1 MTFSTGETHNGSTV
15 KWRQQLSDR
24 LTATLCFLRASL
36 SFIHKDVLL
45 LNETLSSHRADEHL
59 ISWFVFLFF
68 FSASGC
74 SCTSLRQYDYC
85 KQESSSS
92 SSSSSLGRP
101 PRRSACC
108 QPLPRI
114 WMEICWT
121 ERSRWKLFLPKQQQQ
136 KKRLEKIFFL
146 MMASCG
152 RRERNGKITLWYGGL
167 ESPTSCNLKDTHA
180 KIYRIQDLQE
190 NRRCRTETGE
200 RFKSYSNN
208 SYGDS
213 SGNSS
218 RWRTDASGSW
228 IITW

>member
-92 SSSSSLGRP
+92 SSSSLGRP

-121 ERSRWKLFLPKQQQQ
+121 ERSRWKLFLPKQQQ
-136 KKRLEKIFFL
+136 KKKGMRRFFFL
-146 MMASCG
+146 WWRVVG
-152 RRERNGKITLWYGGL
+152 
-167 ESPTSCNLKDTHA
+167 
-180 KIYRIQDLQE
+180 
-190 NRRCRTETGE
+190 GE
-200 RFKSYSNN
+200 RETAKSRC
-208 SYGDS
+208 GTAAL
-213 SGNSS
+213 
-218 RWRTDASGSW
+218 RARRAAT
-228 IITW
+228 

>member
-1 MTFSTGETHNGSTV
+1 
-15 KWRQQLSDR
+15 
-24 LTATLCFLRASL
+24 
-36 SFIHKDVLL
+36 
-45 LNETLSSHRADEHL
+45 
-59 ISWFVFLFF
+59 
-68 FSASGC
+68 
-74 SCTSLRQYDYC
+74 
-85 KQESSSS
+85 
-92 SSSSSLGRP
+92 
-101 PRRSACC
+101 
-108 QPLPRI
+108 
-114 WMEICWT
+114 
-121 ERSRWKLFLPKQQQQ
+121 
-136 KKRLEKIFFL
+136 

-218 RWRTDASGSW
+218 R
-228 IITW
+228 